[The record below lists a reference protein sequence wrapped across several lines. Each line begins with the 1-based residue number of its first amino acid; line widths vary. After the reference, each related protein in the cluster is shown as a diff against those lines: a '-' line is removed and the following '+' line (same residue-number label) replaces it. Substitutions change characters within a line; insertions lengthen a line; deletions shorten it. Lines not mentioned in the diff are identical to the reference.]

1 VVVAVFMGGSAEVS
15 EAVVLAAFAAA
26 RLAAS
31 AAVDLVVSADSVGA
45 SDVSAVVDSDV
56 VSESTV
62 GMVGTGVITPTTTA
76 IISISSG
83 RRSRQVGWLLALED
97 AIDVCGCARVLL
109 GQIRSI
115 GDQPTVVDE
124 ESRILA
130 PRRSLRKAGFVEG
143 QTLRSNIGGRTVN
156 MIDYRHWHPIWL
168 CVG

>member
-1 VVVAVFMGGSAEVS
+1 MGGSAEEVS
-15 EAVVLAAFAAA
+15 GAVG
-26 RLAAS
+26 LAAS
-31 AAVDLVVSADSVGA
+31 AAAGLAASTAVDLVVSADSVGA

-56 VSESTV
+56 VSDSTV

-124 ESRILA
+124 ESL
-130 PRRSLRKAGFVEG
+130 K
-143 QTLRSNIGGRTVN
+143 
-156 MIDYRHWHPIWL
+156 ID
-168 CVG
+168 